1 MVLMPAVEKLSL
13 SEYGTPAR
21 GPLTFPDAISRA
33 ESKSG
38 VMNALLPFVD
48 FQLASQAATLRTACP
63 RSDLIMMMEVNLMTS
78 RFQTLDRA
86 QRQDPLH
93 CSKTNRPR

>member
-63 RSDLIMMMEVNLMTS
+63 RSDLIMMMEVNFDDVTV
-78 RFQTLDRA
+78 LDIGPSA
-86 QRQDPLH
+86 AAGPYALQQDE
-93 CSKTNRPR
+93 